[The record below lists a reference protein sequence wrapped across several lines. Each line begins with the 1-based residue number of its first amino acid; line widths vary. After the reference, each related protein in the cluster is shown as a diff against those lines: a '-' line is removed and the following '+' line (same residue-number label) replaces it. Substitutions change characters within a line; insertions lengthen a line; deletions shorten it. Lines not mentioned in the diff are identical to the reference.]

1 MRRPVSNPYRIARDL
16 RRLYDAGA
24 PSSAL
29 SAAGR
34 IDDAAGRFAFSC
46 IGALAACP
54 LLAAMRVG
62 LHSLPLTA
70 AAAGA
75 VGAALSMSLIGF
87 GSCIASCRAARRD
100 LESIESDLEG
110 KGSHATQH
118 QVR

>member
-1 MRRPVSNPYRIARDL
+1 MRRPVPNPYRIARDL

-54 LLAAMRVG
+54 LLDAMRVG
-62 LHSLPLTA
+62 LHSLPLAA

-87 GSCIASCRAARRD
+87 ASCIASCRAARRD

-110 KGSHATQH
+110 REGREAQH